1 MTPRLAAVEIARRR
15 RRHPSTWSIVP
26 VACAAALGAAAMQP
40 ARVHDAGLPE
50 RVRAL
55 TVAVIH
61 GDGPAVAVAADW
73 IARHTVPD
81 AQARAAAGAGGAGAI
96 ERLSLSLGTA
106 SGVDA
111 TAAAT
116 AALLSACA
124 DCHQAAGA
132 APALPR
138 PTPAGTRGIAGHMTG
153 HQLAAD
159 LMLEGMLSPSAEAWT
174 RGARQLRQSPLRAA
188 DFPVST
194 RIGGLMA
201 AAEAR
206 LHEMAGSAAAAP
218 DREARTAIYATLLT
232 RCAECHTRHTSLWD
246 TPRK

>member
-1 MTPRLAAVEIARRR
+1 MMRPA
-15 RRHPSTWSIVP
+15 TWPLVL
-26 VACAAALGAAAMQP
+26 VAGAAALGVAATQ
-40 ARVHDAGLPE
+40 RTQVHDPGLPE

-61 GDGPAVAVAADW
+61 GDGQAVAVAADW

-81 AQARAAAGAGGAGAI
+81 AQAGGVAAGSADAI
-96 ERLSLSLGTA
+96 ERLAVALGTA
-106 SGVDA
+106 SGVEA

-124 DCHQAAGA
+124 DCHQAASA

-138 PTPAGTRGIAGHMTG
+138 PPSADTRSIAGHMTA

-159 LMLEGMLSPSAEAWT
+159 LMLEGVLSPSEEAWT
-174 RGARQLRQSPLRAA
+174 RGALQMGQAPLRAA

-201 AAEAR
+201 AVETR
-206 LHEMAGSAAAAP
+206 LHELAGAAAAAP
-218 DREARTAIYATLLT
+218 DRAARTPFYATMLT